1 MFILFGNDRYM
12 DGLKLIRTERS
23 LKAAIAKKARTEAVD
38 VDDVESTVEE
48 YVRNADCNVDMIMED
63 LF

>member
-1 MFILFGNDRYM
+1 M